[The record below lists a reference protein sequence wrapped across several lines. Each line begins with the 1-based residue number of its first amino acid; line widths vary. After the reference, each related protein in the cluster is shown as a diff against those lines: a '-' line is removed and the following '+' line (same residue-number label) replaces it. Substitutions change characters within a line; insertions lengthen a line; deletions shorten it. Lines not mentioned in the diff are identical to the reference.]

1 MKTPSALLLAGT
13 LLVAGSAALLAR
25 VLLAP
30 PPAPPVVEQPAEA
43 PKPKHPAIL
52 VASRDLRPGDFIDAS
67 AMEWKA
73 SDSAVDAQL
82 YYTRDSEAANHLT
95 GSGVR
100 RTIAA
105 GTPLTGNL
113 LVKPNEPGFI
123 ATVIT
128 PGMRA
133 ITLPTSQTASQYGM
147 LTSGDRVDVMVNL
160 ERENEQD
167 TSMVQN
173 GDLMTTLVRH
183 TERETPEQRQHLIR
197 QVLGF
202 TAQSAV
208 PRLASQTLLL
218 NVRVLSVNNRVRSPL
233 QARPQE
239 TDKAGKN
246 PDAYP
251 RVSAQTITLEVP
263 PAYAER
269 LVLAS
274 QIGTLQL
281 ALRSS
286 QDIGDGLVRPG
297 TGKVTTLAQTTGV
310 YSASSPARLSFD
322 KTPSARVFH
331 GDARNDVYFDD
342 YK

>member
-25 VLLAP
+25 VLLTP
-30 PPAPPVVEQPAEA
+30 PPPPPVVEKPVETSKPTYPAV
-43 PKPKHPAIL
+43 L

-67 AMEWKA
+67 AVEWKA
-73 SDSAVDAQL
+73 SDNAYDERL
-82 YYTRDSEAANHLT
+82 YYTRGSEAASQLT
-95 GSGVR
+95 GAGVR
-100 RTIAA
+100 LPVAA
-105 GTPLTGNL
+105 GTPLTSAL

-133 ITLPTSQTASQYGM
+133 ITVPTSQTASQYSM
-147 LTSGDRVDVMVNL
+147 LTSGDRVDVVVNL
-160 ERENEQD
+160 QRENEQD
-167 TSMVQN
+167 TGIIQN
-173 GDLMTTLVRH
+173 GDLMKVLIRH
-183 TERETPEQRQHLIR
+183 TEGEAPEQRQRMIR
-197 QVLGF
+197 QVLGA
-202 TAQSAV
+202 TSQSPV
-208 PRLASQTLLL
+208 PRLAAQTLLQ
-218 NVRVLSVNNRVRSPL
+218 NVRVLSLNNRVRSPL
-233 QARPQE
+233 QQRPEE
-239 TDKAGKN
+239 TEKNRKN

-251 RVSAQTITLEVP
+251 NPWAETVTLEVP

-269 LVLAS
+269 LALAS

-281 ALRSS
+281 VLRSS

-297 TGKVTTLAQTTGV
+297 TGKVTTLAQTTSV
-310 YSASSPARLSFD
+310 YSASTPAKQSFD
-322 KTPSARVFH
+322 KAPSARVFH

>member
-1 MKTPSALLLAGT
+1 MKIPSALLLAGT

-25 VLLAP
+25 VLLTP
-30 PPAPPVVEQPAEA
+30 PPPPPVVEKPVEE
-43 PKPKHPAIL
+43 PKPIYPAVL

-67 AMEWKA
+67 AVEWKA
-73 SDSAVDAQL
+73 SDNAYDERL
-82 YYTRDSEAANHLT
+82 YYTRGSEAANHLT
-95 GSGVR
+95 GAGVR
-100 RTIAA
+100 QPVAA
-105 GTPLTGNL
+105 GTPLTSTL
-113 LVKPNEPGFI
+113 LVKPYEPGFI

-133 ITLPTSQTASQYGM
+133 ITVPTSQTASQYSM
-147 LTSGDRVDVMVNL
+147 LTSGDRVDVVVNL

-167 TSMVQN
+167 TSMIQN
-173 GDLMTTLVRH
+173 GDLMTTLIRH
-183 TERETPEQRQHLIR
+183 TEKETPDQRQRLIR

-208 PRLASQTLLL
+208 PRLASQTLLQ
-218 NVRVLSVNNRVRSPL
+218 NVRVLSINNRIRSPL
-233 QARPQE
+233 QQRPEE
-239 TDKAGKN
+239 TEKTKSS
-246 PDAYP
+246 PDSYP
-251 RVSAQTITLEVP
+251 RSSAETVTLEVP

-269 LVLAS
+269 LALAS

-310 YSASSPARLSFD
+310 YSATSPAKRPFD

-331 GDARNDVYFDD
+331 GDASSEMYFDD